1 MKRVADVLIVGS
13 GVAGLYASLNLRD
26 DLEIIMVSKKSVNLC
41 NSSLA
46 QGGIAV
52 ARGKEDFQSFIED
65 TLKAGKYENNIDSV
79 KVLVEESMDNI
90 NKLIELGAN
99 FEKDENGVLF
109 TKEGAHEIN
118 RIVYHKDIT
127 GKHVEDILLE
137 NVKRRK
143 NIKIIE
149 DCEMVDIYHRGNRCI
164 GALFNK
170 DGQDLSIYA
179 KVVILAT
186 GGIGGLFKKSTNERI
201 ITGDSIGVA
210 IRNNIEIKDL
220 SYIQIHPTAF
230 FSKKSEEK
238 RFLISESVRGEG
250 GKLLNCNGER
260 FVDEL
265 LPRDIVSKKIYE
277 EMKKT
282 NSNNVFLDVSFM
294 EKSFL
299 QNRFPNIYNKCLEE
313 GIDISKEPIPVA
325 PAQHYFMGGI
335 KVDLNGKTSM
345 ENLYAFG
352 ETSCTGVHGA
362 NRLASNS
369 LLEALVFSRRGA
381 LEINFKDRAEA
392 ILNQDEYSDEDIKR
406 VLEEINS
413 YIDNLE
419 LIIEEREC
427 EDLDKYRLLNRKIL
441 IDEICRLRGDIKDEL
456 VTCGGECKK
465 SS

>member
-13 GVAGLYASLNLRD
+13 GVAGLYASLNLRE

-90 NKLIELGAN
+90 NKLIDLGAN

-299 QNRFPNIYNKCLEE
+299 QKRFPNIYNKCLEE

-381 LEINFKDRAEA
+381 LEIN
-392 ILNQDEYSDEDIKR
+392 
-406 VLEEINS
+406 S

>member
-13 GVAGLYASLNLRD
+13 GVAGLYASLNLRE

-79 KVLVEESMDNI
+79 RVLVEESMDNI
-90 NKLIELGAN
+90 NKLIDLGAN

-149 DCEMVDIYHRGNRCI
+149 ECEMVDIYHRGNRCL
-164 GALFNK
+164 GAFFNK

-299 QNRFPNIYNKCLEE
+299 QKRFPNIYNKCLEE

-381 LEINFKDRAEA
+381 LEIN
-392 ILNQDEYSDEDIKR
+392 
-406 VLEEINS
+406 S

>member
-52 ARGKEDFQSFIED
+52 ARGKEDFQSFIKD

-79 KVLVEESMDNI
+79 RVLVEESMDNI
-90 NKLIELGAN
+90 NKLMDLGAN

-149 DCEMVDIYHRGNRCI
+149 ECEMVDIYHRDNRCI

-170 DGQDLSIYA
+170 DGENLSIYA

-250 GKLLNCNGER
+250 GKLINCNGER

-313 GIDISKEPIPVA
+313 GIDISKEPIPVT

-381 LEINFKDRAEA
+381 LEIN
-392 ILNQDEYSDEDIKR
+392 
-406 VLEEINS
+406 S
-413 YIDNLE
+413 YIDDLE

>member
-65 TLKAGKYENNIDSV
+65 TLKAGRYENNIDSV
-79 KVLVEESMDNI
+79 RVLVEESMDNI
-90 NKLIELGAN
+90 NKLMDLGAN

-149 DCEMVDIYHRGNRCI
+149 ECEMVDIYHRDNRCI

-170 DGQDLSIYA
+170 EGENLSIYA

-230 FSKKSEEK
+230 FSKKSEKK

-299 QNRFPNIYNKCLEE
+299 QKRFPNIYNKCLEE

-369 LLEALVFSRRGA
+369 LLEALVFSRRGS
-381 LEINFKDRAEA
+381 L
-392 ILNQDEYSDEDIKR
+392 
-406 VLEEINS
+406 EINS
-413 YIDNLE
+413 YIDDLE

>member
-13 GVAGLYASLNLRD
+13 GVAGLYASLNLRE
-26 DLEIIMVSKKSVNLC
+26 DLEIIMVSKKTVNLC

-79 KVLVEESMDNI
+79 RVLVEESMNNI
-90 NKLIELGAN
+90 NKLMDLGAN

-149 DCEMVDIYHRGNRCI
+149 ECEMVDIYHRDNRCI

-170 DGQDLSIYA
+170 DEENLSIYA

-201 ITGDSIGVA
+201 ITGDSIGIA

-265 LPRDIVSKKIYE
+265 LPRDIVAKKIYE

-381 LEINFKDRAEA
+381 LEIN
-392 ILNQDEYSDEDIKR
+392 N
-406 VLEEINS
+406 

-419 LIIEEREC
+419 IIIEEREY

-456 VTCGGECKK
+456 VTC
-465 SS
+465 

>member
-79 KVLVEESMDNI
+79 RVLVEESMDNI
-90 NKLIELGAN
+90 NKLIDLGAN

-149 DCEMVDIYHRGNRCI
+149 ECEMVDIYHRGNRCI

-299 QNRFPNIYNKCLEE
+299 QKRFPNIYNKCLEE

-381 LEINFKDRAEA
+381 LEIN
-392 ILNQDEYSDEDIKR
+392 
-406 VLEEINS
+406 S

>member
-13 GVAGLYASLNLRD
+13 GVAGLYASLNLRK

-79 KVLVEESMDNI
+79 RVLVEESMDNI
-90 NKLIELGAN
+90 NKLIDLGAN

-109 TKEGAHEIN
+109 TKEGAHKIN

-143 NIKIIE
+143 NVKIIE
-149 DCEMVDIYHRGNRCI
+149 DCEMVDIYHRDNRCI

-170 DGQDLSIYA
+170 DGETLSIYA

-250 GKLLNCNGER
+250 GKLINCNGER

-299 QNRFPNIYNKCLEE
+299 QKRFPNIYNKCLEE

-381 LEINFKDRAEA
+381 LEIN
-392 ILNQDEYSDEDIKR
+392 
-406 VLEEINS
+406 S

>member
-1 MKRVADVLIVGS
+1 MKRITDVLIVGS
-13 GVAGLYASLNLRD
+13 GVAGLYASLNLRE

-79 KVLVEESMDNI
+79 RVLVEESMDNI
-90 NKLIELGAN
+90 NKLIDLGAN

-143 NIKIIE
+143 NVKIIE
-149 DCEMVDIYHRGNRCI
+149 DCEMVDIYHRDNRCI
-164 GALFNK
+164 GGLFNK
-170 DGQDLSIYA
+170 DGETLSIYA

-250 GKLLNCNGER
+250 GKLINCNGER

-265 LPRDIVSKKIYE
+265 LPRDIVAKKIYE

-299 QNRFPNIYNKCLEE
+299 QNRFPNIYNKCLDE

-381 LEINFKDRAEA
+381 LEIN
-392 ILNQDEYSDEDIKR
+392 
-406 VLEEINS
+406 S
-413 YIDNLE
+413 YIDDLE

-427 EDLDKYRLLNRKIL
+427 GDLDKYRLLNRKIL

>member
-13 GVAGLYASLNLRD
+13 GVAGLYASLNLRE

-79 KVLVEESMDNI
+79 RVLVEESMDNI
-90 NKLIELGAN
+90 NKLIDLGAN

-143 NIKIIE
+143 NVKIIE
-149 DCEMVDIYHRGNRCI
+149 DCEMVDIYHRDNRCI

-170 DGQDLSIYA
+170 DGETLSIYA

-250 GKLLNCNGER
+250 GKLINCNGER

-381 LEINFKDRAEA
+381 LEIN
-392 ILNQDEYSDEDIKR
+392 
-406 VLEEINS
+406 S
-413 YIDNLE
+413 YIDDLE

>member
-13 GVAGLYASLNLRD
+13 GVAGLYASLNLRE

-79 KVLVEESMDNI
+79 RVLVEESMDNI
-90 NKLIELGAN
+90 NKLIDLGAN

-149 DCEMVDIYHRGNRCI
+149 ECEMVDIYHRDNRCI

-170 DGQDLSIYA
+170 DGETLSIYA

-250 GKLLNCNGER
+250 GKLINCNGER

-381 LEINFKDRAEA
+381 LEIN
-392 ILNQDEYSDEDIKR
+392 
-406 VLEEINS
+406 S

>member
-26 DLEIIMVSKKSVNLC
+26 DLEIIMVSKKAANLC

-52 ARGKEDFQSFIED
+52 ARGKEDFQSLIED

-79 KVLVEESMDNI
+79 RVLVEESMDNI
-90 NKLIELGAN
+90 DKLMDLGAN

-149 DCEMVDIYHRGNRCI
+149 ECEMVDIYHRDNRCI

-170 DGQDLSIYA
+170 EGETLSIYA

-230 FSKKSEEK
+230 FSKKSEKK

-277 EMKKT
+277 EMKRT

-299 QNRFPNIYNKCLEE
+299 QKRFPNIYNKCLEE

-369 LLEALVFSRRGA
+369 LLEALVFSRRGT
-381 LEINFKDRAEA
+381 L
-392 ILNQDEYSDEDIKR
+392 
-406 VLEEINS
+406 EINS
-413 YIDNLE
+413 YIDDLE

>member
-1 MKRVADVLIVGS
+1 
-13 GVAGLYASLNLRD
+13 AGLYASLNLRE

-90 NKLIELGAN
+90 NKLMDLGAN
-99 FEKDENGVLF
+99 FEKDESGVLF

-250 GKLLNCNGER
+250 GKLINCNGER

-299 QNRFPNIYNKCLEE
+299 QKRFPNIYNKCLEE

-381 LEINFKDRAEA
+381 LEIN
-392 ILNQDEYSDEDIKR
+392 
-406 VLEEINS
+406 S

>member
-13 GVAGLYASLNLRD
+13 GVAGLYASLNLRE

-79 KVLVEESMDNI
+79 RVLVEESMDNI
-90 NKLIELGAN
+90 NKLIDLGAN

-143 NIKIIE
+143 NVKIIE
-149 DCEMVDIYHRGNRCI
+149 DCEMVDIYHRDNRCR
-164 GALFNK
+164 GVLFNK
-170 DGQDLSIYA
+170 DGETLSIYA

-265 LPRDIVSKKIYE
+265 LPRDIVAKKIYE

-282 NSNNVFLDVSFM
+282 NYNNVFLDVSFM

-299 QNRFPNIYNKCLEE
+299 QNRFPNIYNKCLDE

-381 LEINFKDRAEA
+381 LEIN
-392 ILNQDEYSDEDIKR
+392 
-406 VLEEINS
+406 S
-413 YIDNLE
+413 YIDDLE

>member
-13 GVAGLYASLNLRD
+13 GVAGLYASLNLRE

-65 TLKAGKYENNIDSV
+65 TLKAGRYENNIDSV
-79 KVLVEESMDNI
+79 RVLVEESMDNI
-90 NKLIELGAN
+90 NKLIDLGAN

-149 DCEMVDIYHRGNRCI
+149 ECEMVDIYHRDNRCI

-170 DGQDLSIYA
+170 DGENSSIYA

-250 GKLLNCNGER
+250 GKLINCNGER

-265 LPRDIVSKKIYE
+265 LPRDIVAKKIYE

-282 NSNNVFLDVSFM
+282 DSYNVFLDVSFM

-299 QNRFPNIYNKCLEE
+299 KKRFPNIYNKCLEE
-313 GIDISKEPIPVA
+313 GVDISKEPIPVA

-381 LEINFKDRAEA
+381 LEIN
-392 ILNQDEYSDEDIKR
+392 
-406 VLEEINS
+406 S

>member
-13 GVAGLYASLNLRD
+13 GVAGLYASLNLRE

-79 KVLVEESMDNI
+79 RVLVEESMDNI
-90 NKLIELGAN
+90 NKLMDLGAN

-149 DCEMVDIYHRGNRCI
+149 ECEMVDIYNRDNRCI

-381 LEINFKDRAEA
+381 LEIN
-392 ILNQDEYSDEDIKR
+392 
-406 VLEEINS
+406 S

>member
-13 GVAGLYASLNLRD
+13 GVAGLYASLNLRE

-79 KVLVEESMDNI
+79 RVLVEESIDNI
-90 NKLIELGAN
+90 NKLIDLGAN

-143 NIKIIE
+143 NVKIIE
-149 DCEMVDIYHRGNRCI
+149 DCEMVDIYHRDNRCR
-164 GALFNK
+164 GVLFNK
-170 DGQDLSIYA
+170 DGETLSIYA

-265 LPRDIVSKKIYE
+265 LPRDIVAKKIYE

-299 QNRFPNIYNKCLEE
+299 QNRFPNIYNKCLDE

-381 LEINFKDRAEA
+381 LEIN
-392 ILNQDEYSDEDIKR
+392 
-406 VLEEINS
+406 S
-413 YIDNLE
+413 YIDDLE

>member
-13 GVAGLYASLNLRD
+13 GVAGLYASLNLRE

-79 KVLVEESMDNI
+79 RVLVEESMDNI
-90 NKLIELGAN
+90 NKLMDLGAN
-99 FEKDENGVLF
+99 FEKDESGVLF

-294 EKSFL
+294 KKSFL

-369 LLEALVFSRRGA
+369 LLEALVFSRRGS
-381 LEINFKDRAEA
+381 L
-392 ILNQDEYSDEDIKR
+392 
-406 VLEEINS
+406 EINS

>member
-13 GVAGLYASLNLRD
+13 GVAGLYASLNLRE

-79 KVLVEESMDNI
+79 KVLVEESIDNI
-90 NKLIELGAN
+90 NKLMDLGAN

-109 TKEGAHEIN
+109 TKEGAHKIN

-143 NIKIIE
+143 NVKIIE
-149 DCEMVDIYHRGNRCI
+149 ECEMVDIYHRDNRCI

-299 QNRFPNIYNKCLEE
+299 QKRFPNIYNKCLEE

-381 LEINFKDRAEA
+381 LEIN
-392 ILNQDEYSDEDIKR
+392 
-406 VLEEINS
+406 S

>member
-79 KVLVEESMDNI
+79 RVLVEESMDNI
-90 NKLIELGAN
+90 NKLMDLGAN

-149 DCEMVDIYHRGNRCI
+149 ECEMVDIYHRDNRCI

-170 DGQDLSIYA
+170 DGENLSIYA

-186 GGIGGLFKKSTNERI
+186 GGIGGLFKKSTNERS

-250 GKLLNCNGER
+250 GKLINCNGER

-369 LLEALVFSRRGA
+369 LLEALVFSRRGS
-381 LEINFKDRAEA
+381 L
-392 ILNQDEYSDEDIKR
+392 
-406 VLEEINS
+406 EINS
-413 YIDNLE
+413 YIDDLE
-419 LIIEEREC
+419 LIIEEKEC

-456 VTCGGECKK
+456 VNCGGECKK

>member
-13 GVAGLYASLNLRD
+13 GVAGLYASLNLRE

-79 KVLVEESMDNI
+79 RVLVEESMDNI
-90 NKLIELGAN
+90 NKLIDLGAN

-149 DCEMVDIYHRGNRCI
+149 ECEMVDIYHRNNRCI

-170 DGQDLSIYA
+170 DEENLSVYA

-335 KVDLNGKTSM
+335 KVNLNGKTSM

-381 LEINFKDRAEA
+381 L
-392 ILNQDEYSDEDIKR
+392 
-406 VLEEINS
+406 EINS

>member
-13 GVAGLYASLNLRD
+13 GVAGLYASLNLRE

-79 KVLVEESMDNI
+79 RVLVEESMDNI
-90 NKLIELGAN
+90 NKLIDLGAN

-352 ETSCTGVHGA
+352 ETSCTGAHGA

-381 LEINFKDRAEA
+381 L
-392 ILNQDEYSDEDIKR
+392 
-406 VLEEINS
+406 EINS

>member
-13 GVAGLYASLNLRD
+13 GVSGLYASLNLRE

-79 KVLVEESMDNI
+79 RVLVEESMDNI
-90 NKLIELGAN
+90 NKLIDLGAN

-143 NIKIIE
+143 NVKIIE
-149 DCEMVDIYHRGNRCI
+149 DCEMVDIYHRDNRCI

-170 DGQDLSIYA
+170 YGETLSIYA

-250 GKLLNCNGER
+250 GKLINCNGER

-299 QNRFPNIYNKCLEE
+299 QKRFPNIYNKCLEE

-381 LEINFKDRAEA
+381 LEIN
-392 ILNQDEYSDEDIKR
+392 
-406 VLEEINS
+406 S

>member
-13 GVAGLYASLNLRD
+13 GVAGLYASLNLRE

-79 KVLVEESMDNI
+79 RVLVEESMDNI
-90 NKLIELGAN
+90 NKLIDLGAN
-99 FEKDENGVLF
+99 FEKDESGVLF

-170 DGQDLSIYA
+170 DGETLSIYA

-250 GKLLNCNGER
+250 GKLINCNGER

-299 QNRFPNIYNKCLEE
+299 QKRFPNIYNKCLEE

-381 LEINFKDRAEA
+381 LEIN
-392 ILNQDEYSDEDIKR
+392 
-406 VLEEINS
+406 S

>member
-13 GVAGLYASLNLRD
+13 GVAGLYASLNLRE

-79 KVLVEESMDNI
+79 RVLVEESMDNI
-90 NKLIELGAN
+90 NKLIDLGAN

-313 GIDISKEPIPVA
+313 GIDISNEPIPVA

-381 LEINFKDRAEA
+381 LEIN
-392 ILNQDEYSDEDIKR
+392 
-406 VLEEINS
+406 S

>member
-79 KVLVEESMDNI
+79 RVLVEESMDNI
-90 NKLIELGAN
+90 NKLMDLGAD

-149 DCEMVDIYHRGNRCI
+149 ECEMVDIYHRDNKCI

-170 DGQDLSIYA
+170 EGENLSIYA

-381 LEINFKDRAEA
+381 LEIN
-392 ILNQDEYSDEDIKR
+392 
-406 VLEEINS
+406 S
-413 YIDNLE
+413 YIDDLE

>member
-13 GVAGLYASLNLRD
+13 GVAGLYASLNLRE

-79 KVLVEESMDNI
+79 RVLVEESMDNI
-90 NKLIELGAN
+90 NKLIDLGAN

-170 DGQDLSIYA
+170 DGENLSIYA

-250 GKLLNCNGER
+250 GKLINCNGER

-265 LPRDIVSKKIYE
+265 LPRDIVAKKIYE

-369 LLEALVFSRRGA
+369 LLEALVFSRRGS
-381 LEINFKDRAEA
+381 LEINS
-392 ILNQDEYSDEDIKR
+392 N
-406 VLEEINS
+406 
-413 YIDNLE
+413 IDNLE

>member
-26 DLEIIMVSKKSVNLC
+26 DLEIIMVSKKSVDLC

-79 KVLVEESMDNI
+79 RVLVEESMDNI
-90 NKLIELGAN
+90 NKLMDLGAN

-149 DCEMVDIYHRGNRCI
+149 ECEMVDIYHRDNRCI

-170 DGQDLSIYA
+170 EGENLSIYA

-201 ITGDSIGVA
+201 ITGDGIGVA

-299 QNRFPNIYNKCLEE
+299 QKRFPNIYNKCLED

-381 LEINFKDRAEA
+381 LEIN
-392 ILNQDEYSDEDIKR
+392 
-406 VLEEINS
+406 S
-413 YIDNLE
+413 YIDDLE

-441 IDEICRLRGDIKDEL
+441 IDEICRMRGDIKDEL

>member
-13 GVAGLYASLNLRD
+13 GVAGLYASLNLRE

-65 TLKAGKYENNIDSV
+65 TLKAGKYENKIDSV
-79 KVLVEESMDNI
+79 RVLVEESMDNI
-90 NKLIELGAN
+90 NKLMDLGAN

-149 DCEMVDIYHRGNRCI
+149 ECEMVDIYHRDNRCI

-170 DGQDLSIYA
+170 EGETLSIYA

-201 ITGDSIGVA
+201 ITGDSIGIA

-299 QNRFPNIYNKCLEE
+299 QKRFPNIYNKCLEE

-335 KVDLNGKTSM
+335 KVNLNGKTSM

-381 LEINFKDRAEA
+381 LEIN
-392 ILNQDEYSDEDIKR
+392 
-406 VLEEINS
+406 S
-413 YIDNLE
+413 YIDDLE

>member
-13 GVAGLYASLNLRD
+13 GVAGLYASLNLRE

-65 TLKAGKYENNIDSV
+65 TLKAGKYENNINSV
-79 KVLVEESMDNI
+79 RVLVEESMDNI
-90 NKLIELGAN
+90 NKLIDLGAN

-143 NIKIIE
+143 NVKIIE
-149 DCEMVDIYHRGNRCI
+149 DCEMVDIYHRDNRCI

-170 DGQDLSIYA
+170 DGETLSIYA

-250 GKLLNCNGER
+250 GKLINCNGER

-299 QNRFPNIYNKCLEE
+299 QKRFPNIYNKCLEE

-381 LEINFKDRAEA
+381 LEIN
-392 ILNQDEYSDEDIKR
+392 
-406 VLEEINS
+406 S

>member
-13 GVAGLYASLNLRD
+13 GVAGLYTALNLRE

-90 NKLIELGAN
+90 NKLIDLGAN

-143 NIKIIE
+143 NVKIIE
-149 DCEMVDIYHRGNRCI
+149 DCEMVDIYHRDNRCI

-170 DGQDLSIYA
+170 DGETLSIYA

-201 ITGDSIGVA
+201 ITGDSIGIA

-265 LPRDIVSKKIYE
+265 LPRNIVTKKIYE

-282 NSNNVFLDVSFM
+282 NSHNVFLDVSFM

-381 LEINFKDRAEA
+381 LEIN
-392 ILNQDEYSDEDIKR
+392 
-406 VLEEINS
+406 S
-413 YIDNLE
+413 YIDDLE

-427 EDLDKYRLLNRKIL
+427 GDLDKYRLLNRKIL

>member
-13 GVAGLYASLNLRD
+13 GVAGLYASLNLRE

-79 KVLVEESMDNI
+79 RVLVEESMDNI
-90 NKLIELGAN
+90 NKLMDLGAN

-149 DCEMVDIYHRGNRCI
+149 ECEMVDIYNRDNRCI

-170 DGQDLSIYA
+170 DGENLSIYA

-265 LPRDIVSKKIYE
+265 LPRDIVAKKIYE

-345 ENLYAFG
+345 KNLYAFG

-369 LLEALVFSRRGA
+369 LLEALVFSRRGS
-381 LEINFKDRAEA
+381 LEINS
-392 ILNQDEYSDEDIKR
+392 N
-406 VLEEINS
+406 
-413 YIDNLE
+413 IDNLE

>member
-13 GVAGLYASLNLRD
+13 GVAGLYASLNLRE

-79 KVLVEESMDNI
+79 RVLVEESMDNI
-90 NKLIELGAN
+90 NKLIDLGAN

-250 GKLLNCNGER
+250 GKLINCNGER

-265 LPRDIVSKKIYE
+265 LPRDIVAKKIYE

-299 QNRFPNIYNKCLEE
+299 QNRFPNIYNKCLDE

-345 ENLYAFG
+345 ENLYALG

-381 LEINFKDRAEA
+381 LEIN
-392 ILNQDEYSDEDIKR
+392 
-406 VLEEINS
+406 S
-413 YIDNLE
+413 YIDDLE

>member
-90 NKLIELGAN
+90 NKLMDLGAN

-149 DCEMVDIYHRGNRCI
+149 ECEMVDIYHRGNRCI

-369 LLEALVFSRRGA
+369 LLEALVFSRRGS
-381 LEINFKDRAEA
+381 LEINS
-392 ILNQDEYSDEDIKR
+392 N
-406 VLEEINS
+406 
-413 YIDNLE
+413 IDNLE

>member
-13 GVAGLYASLNLRD
+13 GVAGLYASLNLRE

-52 ARGKEDFQSFIED
+52 ARGKEDFQPFIED

-79 KVLVEESMDNI
+79 RVLVEESMDNI
-90 NKLIELGAN
+90 NKLMDLGAN

-149 DCEMVDIYHRGNRCI
+149 ECEMVDIYHRDNRCI

-170 DGQDLSIYA
+170 EGETLSIYA

-299 QNRFPNIYNKCLEE
+299 QKRFPNIYNKCLEE

-381 LEINFKDRAEA
+381 LEIN
-392 ILNQDEYSDEDIKR
+392 
-406 VLEEINS
+406 S
-413 YIDNLE
+413 YIDDLE

>member
-79 KVLVEESMDNI
+79 RVLVEESMDNI
-90 NKLIELGAN
+90 NKLIDLGAN

-143 NIKIIE
+143 NVKIIE
-149 DCEMVDIYHRGNRCI
+149 DCEMVDIYHRDNRCI

-170 DGQDLSIYA
+170 DGETLSIYA

-250 GKLLNCNGER
+250 GKLINCNGER

-299 QNRFPNIYNKCLEE
+299 QKRFPNIYNKCLEE

-381 LEINFKDRAEA
+381 LEIN
-392 ILNQDEYSDEDIKR
+392 
-406 VLEEINS
+406 S

>member
-1 MKRVADVLIVGS
+1 MKRVVDVLIVGS

-65 TLKAGKYENNIDSV
+65 TLKAGRYENNIDSV
-79 KVLVEESMDNI
+79 RVLVEESMDNI
-90 NKLIELGAN
+90 NKLMDLGAN

-109 TKEGAHEIN
+109 TKEGAHKIN

-149 DCEMVDIYHRGNRCI
+149 ECEMVDIYHRDNRCI

-170 DGQDLSIYA
+170 EGETLSIYA

-201 ITGDSIGVA
+201 ITGDSIGIA

-220 SYIQIHPTAF
+220 SYVQIHPTAF

-381 LEINFKDRAEA
+381 LEIN
-392 ILNQDEYSDEDIKR
+392 
-406 VLEEINS
+406 S
-413 YIDNLE
+413 YIDDLE

>member
-13 GVAGLYASLNLRD
+13 GVAGLYASLNLRE

-79 KVLVEESMDNI
+79 RVLVEESMDNI
-90 NKLIELGAN
+90 NKLMDLGAN

-149 DCEMVDIYHRGNRCI
+149 ECEMVDIYNRDNRCI

-170 DGQDLSIYA
+170 DGENLSIYA

-250 GKLLNCNGER
+250 GKLINCNGER

-381 LEINFKDRAEA
+381 LEIN
-392 ILNQDEYSDEDIKR
+392 
-406 VLEEINS
+406 S
-413 YIDNLE
+413 YIDDLE

>member
-13 GVAGLYASLNLRD
+13 GVSGLYASLNLRD

-265 LPRDIVSKKIYE
+265 LPRDIVAKKIYE

-381 LEINFKDRAEA
+381 LEIN
-392 ILNQDEYSDEDIKR
+392 
-406 VLEEINS
+406 S